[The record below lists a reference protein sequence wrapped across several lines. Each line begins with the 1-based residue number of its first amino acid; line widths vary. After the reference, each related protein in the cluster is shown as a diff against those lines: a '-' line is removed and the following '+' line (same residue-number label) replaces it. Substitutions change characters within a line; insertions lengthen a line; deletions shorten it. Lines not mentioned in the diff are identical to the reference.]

1 MYDCSLLERLASSG
15 VEAGQDPEDAED
27 FANMTREEQLR
38 ILEQKSWVKNIDFN
52 KVNPADWHPF
62 LMGQFHKIF
71 GPEISVLIP

>member
-1 MYDCSLLERLASSG
+1 

-52 KVNPADWHPF
+52 KVTPLYHRF
-62 LMGQFHKIF
+62 
-71 GPEISVLIP
+71 

>member
-1 MYDCSLLERLASSG
+1 LYDCSLLERLSSG

-52 KVNPADWHPF
+52 KVTPLTPF
-62 LMGQFHKIF
+62 FKGTVSRDVLGQRL
-71 GPEISVLIP
+71 VY

>member
-1 MYDCSLLERLASSG
+1 

-52 KVNPADWHPF
+52 KVTQLTDTLFNGTVSRDF
-62 LMGQFHKIF
+62 LGQRL
-71 GPEISVLIP
+71 VY

>member
-1 MYDCSLLERLASSG
+1 MYDCSLLERLSSG

-52 KVNPADWHPF
+52 KVTPLTDTLFNGTVSRDF
-62 LMGQFHKIF
+62 L
-71 GPEISVLIP
+71 GP